1 MDPIAQML
9 NQIKNAQAVGKES
22 VILGFSNFKQA
33 VAKILEESHF
43 VSKVEKKGRGPKKT
57 LEISLRYE
65 DGQPIFTNFK
75 KISKP
80 GRRIFSPVKNIK
92 TSHSGQG
99 IVIVST
105 PKGLMTGSGAR
116 KSKLGGEVIA
126 EVW

>member
-22 VILGFSNFKQA
+22 VSLDFSNFKQA